1 MALWVLPR
9 KSFWV
14 RSRFTEPRVEPGKRV
29 FVIIVVSSKTG
40 LTRLDKGYLQNEV
53 LGNVNLSLSIIVN
66 TERLQDFSWFS
77 NMSWIFDFACCW
89 CIDCYKSH
97 WPARSTAFPWTFGV
111 LLRPSLS
118 WPLIRCFSRH
128 GGMRVDEV
136 ELFSRCQRLDLAFLK
151 DVTLWQ
157 GERECFWF
165 TSNSDKTESWKWWP
179 DFSLEI
185 CNAFA
190 ILQSVL
196 SVFDTYFLNAT
207 SLYHFEIWSA

>member
-1 MALWVLPR
+1 
-9 KSFWV
+9 
-14 RSRFTEPRVEPGKRV
+14 
-29 FVIIVVSSKTG
+29 
-40 LTRLDKGYLQNEV
+40 
-53 LGNVNLSLSIIVN
+53 
-66 TERLQDFSWFS
+66 
-77 NMSWIFDFACCW
+77 MSWIFDFACCW

-136 ELFSRCQRLDLAFLK
+136 ELFSRCPHLDLAILK

-165 TSNSDKTESWKWWP
+165 TFNSDKTESWKWWQ

-185 CNAFA
+185 CNTFA

-196 SVFDTYFLNAT
+196 SVFDTYFLNVT
-207 SLYHFEIWSA
+207 SLYHFEICLCPCDGLNWWDRIDVPRATPTTRCFWKWWKFVAPSRDLARILPPKSSTTVPNIPLLT